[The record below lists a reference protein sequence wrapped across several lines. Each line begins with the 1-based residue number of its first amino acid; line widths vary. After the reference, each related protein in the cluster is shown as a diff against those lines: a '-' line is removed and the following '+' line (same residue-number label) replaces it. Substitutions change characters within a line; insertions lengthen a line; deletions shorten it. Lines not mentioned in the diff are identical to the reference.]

1 MKITILDQNPGEE
14 DEVII
19 KCRNLTEELQSL
31 IQKLKQGNNKL
42 AGYDTEGI
50 HLIEEDR
57 IYYFETVD
65 NKVFACCEKEVYEVR
80 EKLYTLEKLLT
91 GLPLCV
97 PFKVNDLKPG

>member
-57 IYYFETVD
+57 IYYFEAVLD
-65 NKVFACCEKEVYEVR
+65 NGEKTIISRQYVPVLKER
-80 EKLYTLEKLLT
+80 L
-91 GLPLCV
+91 GL
-97 PFKVNDLKPG
+97 